1 MEKLE
6 GGQMGSSVKLEA
18 TQSADGSASLSVVPV
33 EDQHDSPH
41 RAGGVISWQ
50 ACVDHRDT
58 LLIVGAW
65 AVWLA
70 YVIAACVVNFHRAR
84 LLLALT
90 LVALVFRCW
99 SCLSRRCDWSLGAVV
114 DSVQDW
120 ARSHPRTVCLLSVV
134 ALVVA
139 SACWI
144 TIDVW
149 MDPRRLIPVAG
160 LLVMV
165 GGLYVSSQHRQA
177 VKWRPVISGIL
188 MQLTLGVIILRTEPG
203 YEAFRWFSELVQ
215 TFFSHADAG
224 SRFVFGENYE
234 QFFFAFKVLPVIIYF
249 GSIVSVAYHVGLLQH
264 IFAALSV
271 VLQCILGTS
280 AAESFVAAANIF
292 IGQTEAP
299 LLIRPFLKDLT
310 SSEMHCVMTCGFATI
325 AGGVLAAYISFGVP
339 AQHLVAASVLSCP
352 AALAA
357 AKLSYPETEELK
369 LKVSSAA
376 DVVAAAECSNDHNIV
391 DAAVNGALA
400 AVNVVVGVAA
410 GLIAFLS
417 IWSLLDGTVA
427 WAGEMVDIEGLSIE
441 VICSYA
447 FWPLAFLMGVPA
459 EDCSRVALLLG
470 EKTFINEFVAYK
482 HLAEHVANGDISL
495 RAEVIATY
503 ALCGFSNIGSVG
515 IMLGSLGPLVPER
528 RGEMAGVVGRA
539 MVCGNMACF
548 MTACVAGMLYSD

>member
-1 MEKLE
+1 MGTLE
-6 GGQMGSSVKLEA
+6 GNLESQTCLSCKPSATSS
-18 TQSADGSASLSVVPV
+18 TDGRAAS
-33 EDQHDSPH
+33 
-41 RAGGVISWQ
+41 
-50 ACVDHRDT
+50 VDAPGAHNQRDYAV
-58 LLIVGAW
+58 IVGAFW
-65 AVWLA
+65 VIWWV
-70 YVIAACVVNFHRAR
+70 YVVVACRTNLHRAR
-84 LLLALT
+84 VLLAIT
-90 LVALVFRCW
+90 LVASGLQCW
-99 SCLSRRCDWSLGAVV
+99 TCLSRRYGWSLGALM
-114 DSVQDW
+114 DPTRRW
-120 ARSHPRTVCLLSVV
+120 ARTHPRVVGSSFVVV
-134 ALVVA
+134 AILA
-139 SACWI
+139 LACWI
-144 TIDVW
+144 AVDVW
-149 MDPRRLIPVAG
+149 RDPYRLVPVAG
-160 LLVMV
+160 LLTMV
-165 GGLYVSSQHRQA
+165 GGLYVSSQHRRA
-177 VKWRPVISGIL
+177 VQWRPVVSGL
-188 MQLTLGVIILRTEPG
+188 ALQLALGVIILRTEPG
-203 YEAFRWFSELVQ
+203 YDAFRWLGDQVQ
-215 TFFSHADAG
+215 TLLAHADAG
-224 SRFVFGENYE
+224 SKFVFGDNFE
-234 QFFFAFKVLPVIIYF
+234 QFYFAFKVLPVIIYF
-249 GSIVSVAYHVGLLQH
+249 GSLVSVAYYLGLLQH
-264 IFAALSV
+264 IFAVMAV
-271 VLQCILGTS
+271 VVQSILGTS
-280 AAESFVAAANIF
+280 ATESFVAGANIF
-292 IGQTEAP
+292 IGMTEAP

-310 SSEMHCVMTCGFATI
+310 LSEMHCVMTSGFATI

-339 AQHLVAASVLSCP
+339 GQHLIAASVLSCP

-357 AKLSYPETEELK
+357 AKLSYPETEEPRV
-369 LKVSSAA
+369 KVSTAA
-376 DVVAAAECSNDHNIV
+376 DVAATAEGSEDHNVI

-400 AVNVVVGVAA
+400 AVNVVVGIVA